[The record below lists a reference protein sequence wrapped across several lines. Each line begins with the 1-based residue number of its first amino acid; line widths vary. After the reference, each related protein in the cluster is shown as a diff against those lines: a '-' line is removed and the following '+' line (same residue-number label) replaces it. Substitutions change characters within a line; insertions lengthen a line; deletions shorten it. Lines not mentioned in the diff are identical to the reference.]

1 MVIPD
6 ALSRDTMDK
15 DLTLC
20 ACCLET
26 VGSVEEELTPVDFL
40 QCADLSVERVMEE
53 QRKEIGDVKDMVGY
67 HGRIL
72 VGVDSLL
79 Y

>member
-20 ACCLET
+20 ALCLET
-26 VGSVEEELTPVDFL
+26 VGSMEEEMEEELTQVDVL
-40 QCADLSVERVMEE
+40 RCADLSVQE
-53 QRKEIGDVKDMVGY
+53 
-67 HGRIL
+67 
-72 VGVDSLL
+72 
-79 Y
+79 